1 MVTIYRIVI
10 MTNWLPSLATGT
22 GPLYVRIADEAE
34 NAIKSGALPNGAK
47 LPPQRDL
54 AYDVGVTIG
63 TISRAY
69 ALLRERGLVTG
80 EVGRGTYVQGNDDS
94 GAAQPRDPVS
104 INYGGTRAIIPPPG
118 KLRFDT
124 TAAID
129 VGQAE
134 LVGRIMAEIASAHPG
149 EISSYT
155 RTLSPDWLEAGR
167 QWLSSGSWTPDAEQV
182 LPQLGVHA
190 GINAVVA
197 AVSGAGDRIVCE
209 HLTYSQVSRSANL
222 MGRQIALVDSD
233 QDGILPEDFERVCAR
248 EHPKAAFIMSSGQNP
263 TLATLP
269 LSRRRD
275 IVAIARKYNVWLI
288 EDYLYGGMIADE
300 IPLLA
305 ELAPDRT
312 FLLNGL
318 SKCVAAGVRGG
329 WVACPPHMSQ
339 RVRVTQ
345 KMVSGGLPFLLAELS
360 ARLVLS
366 GAADEIRGKVL
377 AEIGAREA
385 VVRELFAGKDFRSH
399 PRLPFFWLK
408 LPEPWM
414 SGTFKQAVL
423 DADVL
428 IDDEDEFKPARSSR
442 VYHHV
447 RVGFSEGRERSISI
461 EGLKTV
467 RRILDQSPLGTS
479 AIV

>member
-1 MVTIYRIVI
+1 
-10 MTNWLPSLATGT
+10 MTNWLPSLDSGT
-22 GPLYVRIADEAE
+22 GPLYVRIADDAE
-34 NAIKSGALPNGAK
+34 SAIKTGALPHGTK

-54 AYDVGVTIG
+54 AYDIGVTIG

-80 EVGRGTYVQGNDDS
+80 EVGRGTYVQASGDGNLLP
-94 GAAQPRDPVS
+94 ARDPVT

-129 VGQAE
+129 IGQAE
-134 LVGRIMAEIASAHPG
+134 TVGRIMAEIAAAHPG

-167 QWLSSGSWTPDAEQV
+167 RWLSSGNWRPEAEQI

-197 AVSGAGDRIVCE
+197 AVSGTGDRIVCE
-209 HLTYSQVSRSANL
+209 HLTYSQVARSANL

-233 QDGILPEDFERVCAR
+233 QDGIVPEDFERVCAR

-263 TLATLP
+263 TLACLP
-269 LSRRRD
+269 LSRRKD
-275 IVAIARKYNVWLI
+275 IIDIARKHNVWLI
-288 EDYLYGGMIADE
+288 EDYLYGGMIDDR

-318 SKCVAAGVRGG
+318 SKSVAAGVRGG

-366 GAADEIRGKVL
+366 GAADEIRSRVL
-377 AEIGAREA
+377 AEIGAREE
-385 VVRELFAGKDFRSH
+385 VVRQLFAGKEFRSH

-428 IDDEDEFKPARSSR
+428 IDDEDEFKPARSAR
-442 VYHHV
+442 VFHHV
-447 RVGFSEGRERSISI
+447 RVGFSEGRERAISL

>member
-1 MVTIYRIVI
+1 
-10 MTNWLPSLATGT
+10 MTHWLPSLTTGH
-22 GPLYVRIADEAE
+22 GPLYVRIADDAE
-34 NAIKSGALPNGAK
+34 SAIKSGTLTQGMK

-69 ALLRERGLVTG
+69 ALLRERGLVSG
-80 EVGRGTYVQGNDDS
+80 EVGRGTYVQADTADPL
-94 GAAQPRDPVS
+94 ATPRDPVT
-104 INYGGTRAIIPPPG
+104 ITYGGTRAITPPPG

-129 VGQAE
+129 VGQATV
-134 LVGRIMAEIASAHPG
+134 VGQIMTEIAVAHPS

-155 RTLSPDWLEAGR
+155 RTLSPDWQEAGR
-167 QWLSSGSWTPDAEQV
+167 RWLSSGSWSPDAAQI
-182 LPQLGVHA
+182 LPQMGVHA
-190 GINAVVA
+190 GINAVIA
-197 AVSGAGDRIVCE
+197 AVTGTGDRVVCE
-209 HLTYSQVSRSANL
+209 HLTYSQVSRSAML

-233 QDGILPEDFERVCAR
+233 ADGILPEDFERVCAR

-263 TLATLP
+263 TLACLP
-269 LSRRRD
+269 LSRRKD

-288 EDYLYGGMIADE
+288 EDYLYGGMIADG

-318 SKCVAAGVRGG
+318 SKSVAAGVRGG
-329 WVACPPHMSQ
+329 WVVCPPHMSQ

-345 KMVSGGLPFLLAELS
+345 KMVCGGLPFLLAELS

-366 GAADEIRGKVL
+366 GAADDIRTEVL
-377 AEIGAREA
+377 AEISAREA
-385 VVRELFAGKDFRSH
+385 IVRELFTGHEFRSH
-399 PRLPFFWLK
+399 PKLPFVWLK
-408 LPEPWM
+408 LPEPWL

-423 DADVL
+423 DADIL

-442 VYHHV
+442 TFHHV
-447 RVGFSEGRERSISI
+447 RIGFSEGRDRSISTQ
-461 EGLKTV
+461 GLAAV
-467 RRILDQSPLGTS
+467 RRVLDQSPVGTN

>member
-1 MVTIYRIVI
+1 
-10 MTNWLPSLATGT
+10 MTNWLPSLEAGT
-22 GPLYVRIADEAE
+22 GPLYVRIADDAE
-34 NAIKSGALPNGAK
+34 NAIKSGALPLGAK

-69 ALLRERGLVTG
+69 ALLRERGLVNG
-80 EVGRGTYVQGNDDS
+80 EVGRGTYVQGTDDQGS
-94 GAAQPRDPVS
+94 ATPRDPVS
-104 INYGGTRAIIPPPG
+104 IHYGGTRAIIPPPG

-134 LVGRIMAEIASAHPG
+134 IVGHIMAEIASAHPG

-167 QWLSSGSWTPDAEQV
+167 QWLSSGNWKPDPEQI

-190 GINAVVA
+190 GINAVIA

-233 QDGILPEDFERVCAR
+233 ADGILPEDFERVCAR
-248 EHPKAAFIMSSGQNP
+248 EHPKAAFVMSSGQNP
-263 TLATLP
+263 TLASLP
-269 LSRRRD
+269 LSRRKD
-275 IVAIARKYNVWLI
+275 IVEIARKYNVWLI

-366 GAADEIRGKVL
+366 GAAGDIRGKVL
-377 AEIGAREA
+377 AEISAREEI
-385 VVRELFAGKDFRSH
+385 VRQCFAGKDFRSH

-428 IDDEDEFKPARSSR
+428 IDDEDEFKPARSAR
-442 VYHHV
+442 VFHHV
-447 RVGFSEGRERSISI
+447 RVGFSEGRDRAISV

-467 RRILDQSPLGTS
+467 RRVLDQSPLGTS

>member
-1 MVTIYRIVI
+1 
-10 MTNWLPSLATGT
+10 MTNWLPSLTTGH
-22 GPLYVRIADEAE
+22 GPLYVRIADDAE
-34 NAIKSGALPNGAK
+34 SAIKSGALPHGAK

-69 ALLRERGLVTG
+69 ALLRERGLVSG
-80 EVGRGTYVQGNDDS
+80 EVGRGTYVQADTNNP
-94 GAAQPRDPVS
+94 ATAPRDPVS
-104 INYGGTRAIIPPPG
+104 LTYGGTRALTPPPG

-129 VGQAE
+129 VGQAAV
-134 LVGRIMAEIASAHPG
+134 VGRIMTEIALEHPS

-155 RTLSPDWLEAGR
+155 RTLSPDWQEAGR
-167 QWLSSGSWTPDAEQV
+167 RWLTSGNWSPEASQI
-182 LPQLGVHA
+182 LPQMGVHA
-190 GINAVVA
+190 GINAVIA
-197 AVSGAGDRIVCE
+197 AVTGTGDRVVCE
-209 HLTYSQVSRSANL
+209 HLTYSQVSRSAML

-233 QDGILPEDFERVCAR
+233 ANGILPEDFERVCAR

-263 TLATLP
+263 TLTCLP
-269 LSRRRD
+269 LSRRKD

-288 EDYLYGGMIADE
+288 EDYLYGGMIGDG

-318 SKCVAAGVRGG
+318 SKSVAAGVRGG

-345 KMVSGGLPFLLAELS
+345 KMVCGGLPFLLAELS

-366 GAADEIRGKVL
+366 GAADEIRTQVL
-377 AEIGAREA
+377 SEISARETI
-385 VVRELFAGKDFRSH
+385 VRELFRGYEFRSH
-399 PRLPFFWLK
+399 PKLPFVWLK
-408 LPEPWM
+408 LPEPWL

-423 DADVL
+423 DADIL

-442 VYHHV
+442 IFHHV
-447 RVGFSEGRERSISI
+447 RIGFSEGRDRSISAQ
-461 EGLKTV
+461 GLAAV
-467 RRILDQSPLGTS
+467 RRVLDQSPVGTS

>member
-1 MVTIYRIVI
+1 M
-10 MTNWLPSLATGT
+10 MTHWLPTLTNGH
-22 GPLYVRIADEAE
+22 GPLYIRIADEAE
-34 NAIKSGALPNGAK
+34 NAIKSGQLPQGAK

-54 AYDVGVTIG
+54 AYDIGVTIG

-80 EVGRGTYVQGNDDS
+80 EVGRGTYVQADATVSNAG
-94 GAAQPRDPVS
+94 PRDAAALT
-104 INYGGTRAIIPPPG
+104 YGGTRSLIPPPG

-124 TAAID
+124 TAAVDI
-129 VGQAE
+129 GQAE
-134 LVGRIMAEIASAHPG
+134 IVGRIMMDIATAHPG

-155 RTLSPDWLEAGR
+155 RTVSPDWQEAGR
-167 QWLSSGSWTPDAEQV
+167 QWLSHGGWSPDAEQI

-190 GINAVVA
+190 GINAVIA
-197 AVSGAGDRIVCE
+197 AVTGTGDRVVCE
-209 HLTYSQVSRSANL
+209 HLTYSQVSRSATL

-233 QDGILPEDFERVCAR
+233 ADGILPEDFERVCAR

-263 TLATLP
+263 TLACLP
-269 LSRRRD
+269 LSRRKD
-275 IVAIARKYNVWLI
+275 LIEIARTYNVWLI
-288 EDYLYGGMIADE
+288 EDYLYGGMVGDD

-318 SKCVAAGVRGG
+318 SKSVAAGVRGG
-329 WVACPPHMSQ
+329 WVACPPHMSN

-366 GAADEIRGKVL
+366 GAASEIRGKVL
-377 AEIGAREA
+377 AEITAREA
-385 VVRELFAGKDFRSH
+385 IVRALFAGHEFRSH

-408 LPEPWM
+408 LPEPWL
-414 SGTFKQAVL
+414 SGTFKQAAL

-428 IDDEDEFKPARSSR
+428 IDDEDEFKPARSPR

-447 RVGFSEGRERSISI
+447 RVGFSEGRERQHSSD
-461 EGLKTV
+461 GLAVV
-467 RRILDQSPLGTS
+467 RRLLDQSPLGTS
-479 AIV
+479 AIM

>member
-1 MVTIYRIVI
+1 
-10 MTNWLPSLATGT
+10 MTNWLPSLTAGH
-22 GPLYVRIADEAE
+22 GPLYVRIADDAE
-34 NAIKSGALPNGAK
+34 SAIKSGTLPHGTK

-54 AYDVGVTIG
+54 AYDIGVTIG

-69 ALLRERGLVTG
+69 ALLRERGLVSG
-80 EVGRGTYVQGNDDS
+80 EVGRGTYVQADTADPAS
-94 GAAQPRDPVS
+94 SPRDPVS
-104 INYGGTRAIIPPPG
+104 LNYGGTRAITPPPG

-134 LVGRIMAEIASAHPG
+134 IVGRIMTEIALGHPS

-155 RTLSPDWLEAGR
+155 RTLSPDWQEAGR
-167 QWLSSGSWTPDAEQV
+167 RWLSNGNWSPEASQI
-182 LPQLGVHA
+182 LPQMGVHA
-190 GINAVVA
+190 GINAVIA
-197 AVSGAGDRIVCE
+197 AVTGTGDRVVCE
-209 HLTYSQVSRSANL
+209 HLTYSQVSRSAML

-233 QDGILPEDFERVCAR
+233 ADGILPEDFERVCAR

-263 TLATLP
+263 TLACLP
-269 LSRRRD
+269 LSRRKD

-288 EDYLYGGMIADE
+288 EDYLYGGMIADG

-318 SKCVAAGVRGG
+318 SKSVAAGVRGG

-345 KMVSGGLPFLLAELS
+345 KMVCGGLPFLLAELS

-366 GAADEIRGKVL
+366 GAADDIRTQVLTEIT
-377 AEIGAREA
+377 AREA
-385 VVRELFAGKDFRSH
+385 ILREFFAGHEFRSH
-399 PRLPFFWLK
+399 PRLPFVWLK
-408 LPEPWM
+408 LPEPWL

-423 DADVL
+423 DADIL

-442 VYHHV
+442 TFHHV
-447 RVGFSEGRERSISI
+447 RIGFSEGRDRSISTQ
-461 EGLKTV
+461 GLAAV
-467 RRILDQSPLGTS
+467 RRVLDQSPVGTS

>member
-1 MVTIYRIVI
+1 
-10 MTNWLPSLATGT
+10 MTNWLPNLDSRS
-22 GPLYVRIADEAE
+22 GPLYLRIADDAE
-34 NAIKSGALPNGAK
+34 SAIKSGVLPHGTK

-80 EVGRGTYVQGNDDS
+80 EVGRGTYVQSDDRS
-94 GAAQPRDPVS
+94 GAPIAQDRVTMS
-104 INYGGTRAIIPPPG
+104 YGGTRAIVPPPG

-134 LVGRIMAEIASAHPG
+134 IVGRIMTEIASAHPG

-167 QWLSSGSWTPDAEQV
+167 QWLSSGTWSPEPGQI

-190 GINAVVA
+190 GINAVIA
-197 AVSGAGDRIVCE
+197 AVSGTGDRIVCE
-209 HLTYSQVSRSANL
+209 HLTYSQVARSANL
-222 MGRQIALVDSD
+222 MGRQIALVESD
-233 QDGILPEDFERVCAR
+233 ADGIVPEDFERVCAR

-263 TLATLP
+263 TLSTLP
-269 LSRRRD
+269 LSRRRE
-275 IVAIARKYNVWLI
+275 IVDIARKHNVWLI
-288 EDYLYGGMIADE
+288 EDYLYGGMIGDD

-305 ELAPDRT
+305 EIAPDRT

-318 SKCVAAGVRGG
+318 SKSVAAGVRGG

-339 RVRVTQ
+339 RIRITQ

-366 GAADEIRGKVL
+366 GAAFQIRKDVLSEIT
-377 AEIGAREA
+377 ARETI
-385 VVRELFAGKDFRSH
+385 VRNLFAGHEFRSH
-399 PRLPFFWLK
+399 PKLPFFWLK
-408 LPEPWM
+408 LQEPWL
-414 SGTFKQAVL
+414 SGTFKQAAL

-442 VYHHV
+442 VFHHV
-447 RVGFSEGRERSISI
+447 RIGFSEGRDRSIST
-461 EGLKTV
+461 EGLKKV

-479 AIV
+479 AIL

>member
-1 MVTIYRIVI
+1 
-10 MTNWLPSLATGT
+10 MTNWLPSLSNGH
-22 GPLYVRIADEAE
+22 GPLYVRIADDAE
-34 NAIKSGALPNGAK
+34 RAIKSGALLQGSK

-54 AYDVGVTIG
+54 AYDIGVTIG

-69 ALLRERGLVTG
+69 ALLRERGLVSG
-80 EVGRGTYVQGNDDS
+80 EVGRGTYVQADTSDPS
-94 GAAQPRDPVS
+94 TSPRDPVT
-104 INYGGTRAIIPPPG
+104 INYGGTRAITPPPG

-134 LVGRIMAEIASAHPG
+134 IVGRVMTEIAAAHPS

-155 RTLSPDWLEAGR
+155 RTLSPDWQEAGR
-167 QWLSSGSWTPDAEQV
+167 QWLSSGTWSPEVSQI
-182 LPQLGVHA
+182 LPQMGVHA
-190 GINAVVA
+190 GINAVIA
-197 AVSGAGDRIVCE
+197 AVTGTGDRVVCE
-209 HLTYSQVSRSANL
+209 HLTYSQVSRSAML

-233 QDGILPEDFERVCAR
+233 ADGILPEDFERVCAR

-263 TLATLP
+263 TLACLP
-269 LSRRRD
+269 LSRRKD

-288 EDYLYGGMIADE
+288 EDYLYGGMIADG

-318 SKCVAAGVRGG
+318 SKSVAAGVRGG

-366 GAADEIRGKVL
+366 GAAGEIRGKVL
-377 AEIGAREA
+377 AEIASREA
-385 VVRELFAGKDFRSH
+385 VVRELFGGKEFRSH

-423 DADVL
+423 DANVL

-442 VYHHV
+442 VFHHV
-447 RVGFSEGRERSISI
+447 RVGFSEGRDRSIAI

-479 AIV
+479 AFV

>member
-1 MVTIYRIVI
+1 
-10 MTNWLPSLATGT
+10 MTNWLPTLENGA
-22 GPLYVRIADEAE
+22 GPLYIRIADDAE
-34 NAIKSGALPNGAK
+34 RAIKSGSLPHGTK

-80 EVGRGTYVQGNDDS
+80 EVGRGTYVQAS
-94 GAAQPRDPVS
+94 GDGAERPARDPVTIS
-104 INYGGTRAIIPPPG
+104 YGGTRTMAPPPG

-129 VGQAE
+129 IGQAQT
-134 LVGRIMAEIASAHPG
+134 VGRIMAEIAATHPG

-167 QWLSSGSWTPDAEQV
+167 IWLSTGNWQPEAEQI

-222 MGRQIALVDSD
+222 MGRQIALADSD

-263 TLATLP
+263 TLACLP
-269 LSRRRD
+269 LSRRKE
-275 IVAIARKYNVWLI
+275 IVDIARKHNVWLI
-288 EDYLYGGMIADE
+288 EDYLYGGMMDDG

-318 SKCVAAGVRGG
+318 SKSVAAGVRGG

-339 RVRVTQ
+339 RLRVTQ

-366 GAADEIRGKVL
+366 GAAGDIRDKVITEIS
-377 AEIGAREA
+377 AREG
-385 VVRELFAGKDFRSH
+385 VVRKLFAGHEFRSH

-408 LPEPWM
+408 LPEPWL

-423 DADVL
+423 DAGVL

-447 RVGFSEGRERSISI
+447 RVGFSEGRERQTAID
-461 EGLKTV
+461 GLTIV
-467 RRILDQSPLGTS
+467 RAVLDQSPVGTS
-479 AIV
+479 AFV

>member
-1 MVTIYRIVI
+1 
-10 MTNWLPSLATGT
+10 MTNWLPTLDTGT
-22 GPLYVRIADEAE
+22 GPIYIRIADDAE
-34 NAIKSGALPNGAK
+34 RAIKSGALPDGTK

-54 AYDVGVTIG
+54 AYDIGVTIG

-80 EVGRGTYVQGNDDS
+80 EVGRGTYVQGGDTS
-94 GAAQPRDPVS
+94 GTARPRDPAS
-104 INYGGTRAIIPPPG
+104 MTYAGTRALTPPPG

-124 TAAID
+124 TTAID
-129 VGQAE
+129 VGQSD
-134 LVGRIMAEIASAHPG
+134 LLGPIMAEIALTNPDQVA
-149 EISSYT
+149 SYT
-155 RTLSPDWLEAGR
+155 RSLRADWLEAGR
-167 QWLSSGSWTPDAEQV
+167 RWLSSGNWMPDADQI

-190 GINAVVA
+190 GVNAVVA
-197 AVSGAGDRIVCE
+197 AVSGTGDRIVCE
-209 HLTYSQVSRSANL
+209 HLTYSQISRSANL
-222 MGRQIALVDSD
+222 MGRQITLVDSD
-233 QDGILPEDFERVCAR
+233 RDGILPEDFERVCAR

-269 LSRRRD
+269 LSRRKE
-275 IVAIARKYNVWLI
+275 IVEIARKYNVWLI
-288 EDYLYGGMIADE
+288 EDYLYGGMIADG

-318 SKCVAAGVRGG
+318 SKSVAAGVRGG

-366 GAADEIRGKVL
+366 GAAEEIRDKVIT
-377 AEIGAREA
+377 EISAREG
-385 VVRELFAGKDFRSH
+385 VIRELFAGHEFRSH

-408 LPEPWM
+408 LPEPWL

-423 DADVL
+423 DAGVL

-442 VYHHV
+442 IYHHV
-447 RVGFSEGRERSISI
+447 RVGFSEGRERQTSVD
-461 EGLKTV
+461 GLKIV
-467 RRILDQSPLGTS
+467 RQVLDQSPVGTS
-479 AIV
+479 AFV

>member
-1 MVTIYRIVI
+1 
-10 MTNWLPSLATGT
+10 MTNWLPTLESGT
-22 GPLYVRIADEAE
+22 GPLYIRIADDAE
-34 NAIKSGALPNGAK
+34 RAIKSGALPDGAK

-54 AYDVGVTIG
+54 AYDIGVTIG

-80 EVGRGTYVQGNDDS
+80 EVGRGTYVQGSDAS
-94 GAAQPRDPVS
+94 GTARPRDPVS
-104 INYGGTRAIIPPPG
+104 MTYAGTRALTPPPG

-124 TAAID
+124 TTAID
-129 VGQAE
+129 IGQSD
-134 LVGRIMAEIASAHPG
+134 LLGPIMAEIALEHPG
-149 EISSYT
+149 EVASYT
-155 RTLSPDWLEAGR
+155 RSVSEDWLEAGR
-167 QWLSSGSWTPDAEQV
+167 RWLSCGDWRPDASQI

-190 GINAVVA
+190 GVNAVVA

-222 MGRQIALVDSD
+222 MGRQITLVDSD
-233 QDGILPEDFERVCAR
+233 RDGILPEDFERVCVR

-269 LSRRRD
+269 LSRRKD
-275 IVAIARKYNVWLI
+275 IVEIARKYNVWLI
-288 EDYLYGGMIADE
+288 EDYLYGGMIADG

-318 SKCVAAGVRGG
+318 SKSVAAGVRGG

-366 GAADEIRGKVL
+366 GAAQEIRYRVI
-377 AEIGAREA
+377 AEISAREA
-385 VVRELFAGKDFRSH
+385 VVRDLFSGHEFRSH

-408 LPEPWM
+408 LPEPWL

-423 DADVL
+423 DAGVL

-442 VYHHV
+442 IYHHV
-447 RVGFSEGRERSISI
+447 RVGFSEGRERQTTID
-461 EGLKTV
+461 GLKIV
-467 RRILDQSPLGTS
+467 RQVLDQSPVGTS
-479 AIV
+479 AFV

>member
-1 MVTIYRIVI
+1 
-10 MTNWLPSLATGT
+10 MTNWLPSLTSGH
-22 GPLYVRIADEAE
+22 GPLYVRIADDAE
-34 NAIKSGALPNGAK
+34 NAIKSGQLAHGTK

-69 ALLRERGLVTG
+69 ALLRERGLVSG
-80 EVGRGTYVQGNDDS
+80 EVGRGTYVQADTSDPT
-94 GAAQPRDPVS
+94 AVARDPVT
-104 INYGGTRAIIPPPG
+104 ITYGGTRAMSPPPG

-129 VGQAE
+129 VGQAAV
-134 LVGRIMAEIASAHPG
+134 VGRIMTEIASQHPS

-155 RTLSPDWLEAGR
+155 RTLSPDWQEAGK
-167 QWLSSGSWTPDAEQV
+167 QWLSAGNWSPEASQI
-182 LPQLGVHA
+182 LPQMGVHA
-190 GINAVVA
+190 GINAVIA
-197 AVSGAGDRIVCE
+197 AVTGTGDRVVCE
-209 HLTYSQVSRSANL
+209 HLTYSQVSRSAMV

-233 QDGILPEDFERVCAR
+233 SDGILPADFERVCAR

-263 TLATLP
+263 TLACLT
-269 LSRRRD
+269 LSRRQD
-275 IVAIARKYNVWLI
+275 IVTIARKYNVWLI
-288 EDYLYGGMIADE
+288 EDYLYGGMIADG

-318 SKCVAAGVRGG
+318 SKSVAAGVRGG

-345 KMVSGGLPFLLAELS
+345 KMVTGGLPFLLAELS

-366 GAADEIRGKVL
+366 GAAAEIRSQVL
-377 AEIGAREA
+377 TEISAREA
-385 VVRELFAGKDFRSH
+385 IVRQLFEGHEFRSH
-399 PRLPFFWLK
+399 SRLPFFWLK

-423 DADVL
+423 DANVL
-428 IDDEDEFKPARSSR
+428 IDDEDEFKPARSAR
-442 VYHHV
+442 VFHHV
-447 RVGFSEGRERSISI
+447 RVGFSEGRDRTLSS

>member
-1 MVTIYRIVI
+1 M
-10 MTNWLPSLATGT
+10 MTNWLPTLSKGQ
-22 GPLYVRIADEAE
+22 GPLYLRIADEAE
-34 NAIKSGALPNGAK
+34 AAIKAGHLPHGTK

-69 ALLRERGLVTG
+69 NVLRERGLVAG
-80 EVGRGTYVQGNDDS
+80 EVGRGTYVYNGNAFAPNTLS
-94 GAAQPRDPVS
+94 DPVTLQF
-104 INYGGTRAIIPPPG
+104 GGTRALTPPAG

-124 TAAID
+124 TAAVD

-134 LVGRIMAEIASAHPG
+134 IVGRVMTEIAAAHPG

-155 RTLSPDWLEAGR
+155 RTLSPDWQEAGR
-167 QWLSSGSWTPDAEQV
+167 RWLSNGNWSPEREQV

-190 GINAVVA
+190 GVNAVIA
-197 AVSGAGDRIVCE
+197 AVSGTGDRIVCE

-233 QDGILPEDFERVCAR
+233 VDGILPEDFERVCAR

-263 TLATLP
+263 TLSCLP

-275 IVAIARKYNVWLI
+275 IIDIARKYNVWLI
-288 EDYLYGGMIADE
+288 EDYLYGGMMGDG

-318 SKCVAAGVRGG
+318 SKSVAAGVRGG

-366 GAADEIRGKVL
+366 GAADDIRTAVL
-377 AEIGAREA
+377 TELGAREA
-385 VVRELFAGKDFRSH
+385 IVRTLFSGFEFRSH

-408 LPEPWM
+408 LPEPWL
-414 SGTFKQAVL
+414 SGTFKQAAL

-442 VYHHV
+442 VFHHI
-447 RVGFSEGRERSISI
+447 RAGFSEGRDRSIS
-461 EGLKTV
+461 EAGLRTL
-467 RRILDQSPLGTS
+467 RRLLDQTPVGTS

>member
-1 MVTIYRIVI
+1 
-10 MTNWLPSLATGT
+10 MTNWLPSLTTGH
-22 GPLYVRIADEAE
+22 GPLYIRIADDAE
-34 NAIKSGALPNGAK
+34 RAIKSGTLAQGMK

-69 ALLRERGLVTG
+69 ALLRERGLVNG
-80 EVGRGTYVQGNDDS
+80 EVGRGTYVQADTADP
-94 GAAQPRDPVS
+94 AAAPRDPVT
-104 INYGGTRAIIPPPG
+104 ITYGGTRAITPPPG

-129 VGQAE
+129 VGQADI
-134 LVGRIMAEIASAHPG
+134 VGRLMTEIALEHPS

-155 RTLSPDWLEAGR
+155 RTLSPDWQEAGR
-167 QWLSSGSWTPDAEQV
+167 RWLSSGNWSPEASQI
-182 LPQLGVHA
+182 LPQMGVHA
-190 GINAVVA
+190 GINAVIA
-197 AVSGAGDRIVCE
+197 AVTGTGDRVVCE
-209 HLTYSQVSRSANL
+209 HLTYSQVSRSAML

-233 QDGILPEDFERVCAR
+233 ADGILPEDFERVCAR

-263 TLATLP
+263 TLTSLP
-269 LSRRRD
+269 LSRRKE
-275 IVAIARKYNVWLI
+275 IVDIARKYNVWLI
-288 EDYLYGGMIADE
+288 EDYLYGGMIADG

-318 SKCVAAGVRGG
+318 SKSVAAGVRGG

-345 KMVSGGLPFLLAELS
+345 KMVCGGLPFLLAELS

-366 GAADEIRGKVL
+366 GAADEIRNQVL
-377 AEIGAREA
+377 SEITAREA
-385 VVRELFAGKDFRSH
+385 IVRELFHGYEFRSH
-399 PRLPFFWLK
+399 PKLPFVWLK
-408 LPEPWM
+408 LPEPWL

-423 DADVL
+423 DADIL

-442 VYHHV
+442 TFHHV
-447 RVGFSEGRERSISI
+447 RIGFSEGRDRAISTQ
-461 EGLKTV
+461 GLAAV
-467 RRILDQSPLGTS
+467 RRVLDQSPVGTS

>member
-1 MVTIYRIVI
+1 
-10 MTNWLPSLATGT
+10 MTNWLPNLDSRS
-22 GPLYVRIADEAE
+22 GPLYLRIADDAE
-34 NAIKSGALPNGAK
+34 SAIKSGSLPHGIK

-80 EVGRGTYVQGNDDS
+80 EVGRGTYVQSDDRS
-94 GAAQPRDPVS
+94 GAQIAQDRVTMS
-104 INYGGTRAIIPPPG
+104 YGGTRAIVPPPG

-134 LVGRIMAEIASAHPG
+134 IVGRIMTEIASAHPG

-167 QWLSSGSWTPDAEQV
+167 QWLSSGTWSPEPEQI

-190 GINAVVA
+190 GINAVIA
-197 AVSGAGDRIVCE
+197 AVSGTGDRVVCE
-209 HLTYSQVSRSANL
+209 HLTYSQVARSANL
-222 MGRQIALVDSD
+222 MGRQIALVESD
-233 QDGILPEDFERVCAR
+233 ADGIVPEDFERVCAR

-263 TLATLP
+263 TLSTLP
-269 LSRRRD
+269 LSRRRE
-275 IVAIARKYNVWLI
+275 IVDIARKHNVWLI
-288 EDYLYGGMIADE
+288 EDYLYGGMIGDD

-305 ELAPDRT
+305 EIAPDRT

-318 SKCVAAGVRGG
+318 SKSVAAGVRGG

-339 RVRVTQ
+339 RIRITQ

-366 GAADEIRGKVL
+366 GAAFQIRKDVLSEIT
-377 AEIGAREA
+377 ARETI
-385 VVRELFAGKDFRSH
+385 VRNLFAGHEFRSH
-399 PRLPFFWLK
+399 PKLPFFWLK
-408 LPEPWM
+408 LQEPWL
-414 SGTFKQAVL
+414 SGTFKQAAL

-442 VYHHV
+442 VFHHV
-447 RVGFSEGRERSISI
+447 RIGFSEGRDRSIST
-461 EGLKTV
+461 EGLKKV

-479 AIV
+479 AIL

>member
-1 MVTIYRIVI
+1 
-10 MTNWLPSLATGT
+10 MTNWLPTLDTGT

-34 NAIKSGALPNGAK
+34 SAIKSGRLPHGAK

-80 EVGRGTYVQGNDDS
+80 EVGRGTYVQASDAS
-94 GAAQPRDPVS
+94 GTISPRDPVS
-104 INYGGTRAIIPPPG
+104 INYGGTRAITPPPG

-134 LVGRIMAEIASAHPG
+134 TVGRIMAEIAAAHPG

-155 RTLSPDWLEAGR
+155 RTLSADWLEAGR
-167 QWLSSGSWTPDAEQV
+167 QWLSSGDWMPGAEQI

-190 GINAVVA
+190 GVNAVIA

-222 MGRQIALVDSD
+222 MGRQITLVDSD

-248 EHPKAAFIMSSGQNP
+248 EHPKAAFIMTSGQNP
-263 TLATLP
+263 TLATIP
-269 LSRRRD
+269 LSRRKD
-275 IVAIARKYNVWLI
+275 IVDIARKYNVWLI
-288 EDYLYGGMIADE
+288 EDYLYGGMIGDR

-318 SKCVAAGVRGG
+318 SKSVAAGVRGG

-366 GAADEIRGKVL
+366 GAAGEIRDRVL
-377 AEIGAREA
+377 TEIGGREE
-385 VVRELFAGKDFRSH
+385 VVRELFAGKEFRSH

-414 SGTFKQAVL
+414 SGTFKQAVS

-447 RVGFSEGRERSISI
+447 RVGFSEGRDRAISV

>member
-1 MVTIYRIVI
+1 
-10 MTNWLPSLATGT
+10 MTNWLPSLDTGT
-22 GPLYVRIADEAE
+22 GPLYIRIADEAE
-34 NAIKSGALPNGAK
+34 SAMKSGALPHGTK

-80 EVGRGTYVQGNDDS
+80 EVGRGTYVLGSDE
-94 GAAQPRDPVS
+94 AAASPRDPVT
-104 INYGGTRAIIPPPG
+104 ITYGGTRAITPPPG

-134 LVGRIMAEIASAHPG
+134 IVGGIMAEIAASHPG
-149 EISSYT
+149 QISSYT
-155 RTLSPDWLEAGR
+155 RTLSEDWLQAGR
-167 QWLSSGSWTPDAEQV
+167 QWLSSGNWKPELEQV

-197 AVSGAGDRIVCE
+197 AISGTGDRIVCE

-233 QDGILPEDFERVCAR
+233 QDGIVPEDFERVCAR

-263 TLATLP
+263 TLSIMP
-269 LSRRRD
+269 LSRRKE
-275 IVAIARKYNVWLI
+275 IVEIARKYNVWLI
-288 EDYLYGGMIADE
+288 EDYLYGGMIADG

-318 SKCVAAGVRGG
+318 SKSVAAGVRGG

-366 GAADEIRGKVL
+366 GAAGDIRAKVL
-377 AEIGAREA
+377 AEIGEREA
-385 VVRELFAGKDFRSH
+385 IVRQLFDGKEFRSH

-408 LPEPWM
+408 LPEPWL

-442 VYHHV
+442 VFHHV
-447 RVGFSEGRERSISI
+447 RIGFSEGRDRRIS
-461 EGLKTV
+461 ENGLKVV
-467 RRILDQSPLGTS
+467 RRVLDQAPVGTS
-479 AIV
+479 AIF

>member
-1 MVTIYRIVI
+1 
-10 MTNWLPSLATGT
+10 MTNWLPSLTTGH
-22 GPLYVRIADEAE
+22 GPLYLRIADDAE
-34 NAIKSGALPNGAK
+34 RAIKSGALPQGTK

-69 ALLRERGLVTG
+69 ALLRERGLVSG
-80 EVGRGTYVQGNDDS
+80 EVGRGTYVQTDTTGP
-94 GAAQPRDPVS
+94 AAGPRDPVTL
-104 INYGGTRAIIPPPG
+104 NYGGTRSMTPPPG

-129 VGQAE
+129 VGQAAV
-134 LVGRIMAEIASAHPG
+134 VGRIMTEIALEHPS

-155 RTLSPDWLEAGR
+155 RTLSPDWQEAGKR
-167 QWLSSGSWTPDAEQV
+167 WLSNGSWSPDATQV

-190 GINAVVA
+190 GINAVIA
-197 AVSGAGDRIVCE
+197 AVTGTGDRVVCE
-209 HLTYSQVSRSANL
+209 HLTYSQVSRSAML
-222 MGRQIALVDSD
+222 MGRQIALVESD
-233 QDGILPEDFERVCAR
+233 ADGILPEDFERVCAR
-248 EHPKAAFIMSSGQNP
+248 EHPKAAFLMSSGQNP
-263 TLATLP
+263 TLACLP
-269 LSRRRD
+269 LSRRKD

-288 EDYLYGGMIADE
+288 EDYLYGGMIADG

-318 SKCVAAGVRGG
+318 SKSVAAGVRGG

-345 KMVSGGLPFLLAELS
+345 KMVSGGLPFLLAEVS

-366 GAADEIRGKVL
+366 GAAAEIRSQVL
-377 AEIGAREA
+377 SEIAAREA
-385 VVRELFAGKDFRSH
+385 VVRQLFQGHEFRSH
-399 PRLPFFWLK
+399 PRLPFVWLK
-408 LPEPWM
+408 LPEPWL

-423 DADVL
+423 DADIL

-442 VYHHV
+442 TFHHV
-447 RVGFSEGRERSISI
+447 RIGFSEGRDRAISTQ
-461 EGLKTV
+461 GLAAV
-467 RRILDQSPLGTS
+467 RRVLDQSPLGTS
-479 AIV
+479 AFV

>member
-1 MVTIYRIVI
+1 
-10 MTNWLPSLATGT
+10 MTNWLPSLDTGT

-80 EVGRGTYVQGNDDS
+80 EVGRGTYVQGNDTS

-104 INYGGTRAIIPPPG
+104 INYGGTRAIVPPPG

-134 LVGRIMAEIASAHPG
+134 LVGHIMAEIASAHPS

-167 QWLSSGSWTPDAEQV
+167 QWLSSGNWRPDADQI

-263 TLATLP
+263 TLATIP
-269 LSRRRD
+269 LSRRKD

-318 SKCVAAGVRGG
+318 SKSVAAGVRGG

-366 GAADEIRGKVL
+366 GAAADIRDRVV
-377 AEIGAREA
+377 AEIGAREE
-385 VVRELFAGKDFRSH
+385 VVRQLFAGKDFRSH
-399 PRLPFFWLK
+399 PRVPFFWLK

-428 IDDEDEFKPARSSR
+428 IDDEDEFKPARSAR
-442 VYHHV
+442 VFHHV
-447 RVGFSEGRERSISI
+447 RVGFSEGRDRSISV

>member
-1 MVTIYRIVI
+1 
-10 MTNWLPSLATGT
+10 MTNWLPSLQTGS

-34 NAIKSGALPNGAK
+34 MAIKAGQLAHGVK

-54 AYDVGVTIG
+54 AYDIGVTIG

-80 EVGRGTYVQGNDDS
+80 EVGRGTYVQATGSDTDHPS
-94 GAAQPRDPVS
+94 RDPIS
-104 INYGGTRAIIPPPG
+104 ITYGGTRTIAPPPG

-134 LVGRIMAEIASAHPG
+134 TVGQIMAEIAKAHPG

-167 QWLSSGSWTPDAEQV
+167 RWLSAGNWMPDAEQI

-190 GINAVVA
+190 GVNAVVA

-209 HLTYSQVSRSANL
+209 HLTYSQIARSATL
-222 MGRQIALVDSD
+222 MGRQITLVDSD
-233 QDGILPEDFERVCAR
+233 DDGILPADFERVCAR

-263 TLATLP
+263 TLSCLP
-269 LSRRRD
+269 LQRRKD
-275 IVAIARKYNVWLI
+275 IIDIARRYNVWLI
-288 EDYLYGGMIADE
+288 EDYLYGGMIADG

-318 SKCVAAGVRGG
+318 SKSVAAGVRGG

-345 KMVSGGLPFLLAELS
+345 KMVTGGLPFLLAELS

-366 GAADEIRGKVL
+366 GAANDIRDAVIS
-377 AEIGAREA
+377 EIGAREKQ
-385 VVRELFAGKDFRSH
+385 VRQLFAGHAFRSR
-399 PRLPFFWLK
+399 PRLPFLWLK
-408 LPEPWM
+408 LAEPWL

-428 IDDEDEFKPARSSR
+428 IDDEDEFKPARSAK
-442 VYHHV
+442 VFHHV
-447 RVGFSEGRERSISI
+447 RIGFSEGRDRAIAI

-467 RRILDQSPLGTS
+467 RRVLDQSPVGTS